1 MSTTFPPKVLTLKLL
16 PFLLVAGIVASL
28 RIKGQSAPDDF
39 GRLGEQF
46 VDFLS
51 KGNFGEAVAR
61 YDQTMRSALPEPKLR
76 EGWQSVEAQAGHF
89 KQRTHTRTQK
99 LGGYDVALV
108 TCEFE
113 HAKLDTKVVFN
124 AQGEVAGLF
133 FLPSTY
139 DAAALGPPPYARTDT
154 FRERDFTVGV
164 GEWSLPGTLTVPLT
178 KGASLAPGIVLV
190 HGSGP
195 NDRDETIG
203 GSKPFRDLAWGLA
216 TKGVVVLRYDK
227 QTKVHA
233 ERFISSGRITI
244 REETIDDAVSAAK
257 QLRETQGIDPRR
269 VFVLGHSLGGM
280 LAPRIAKAGTQI
292 AGLIIM
298 AGATRPLEDMIVEQ
312 NRYILSLKGK
322 LAAEDEE
329 RLRDLEAK
337 AARIK
342 KLTADSSDTIFN
354 APAGYWV
361 DLRSVQPVAEAR
373 LLKVPLLILQ
383 GGRDYQV
390 TQVDFDAWKSGLDA
404 SSNTTFKLYPKL
416 NHLFI
421 AGEGKSSPEEYEKG
435 GHISEEVIAD
445 IADWV
450 LKQN

>member
-1 MSTTFPPKVLTLKLL
+1 MARS
-16 PFLLVAGIVASL
+16 AS
-28 RIKGQSAPDDF
+28 PDIASS
-39 GRLGEQF
+39 GEQF
-46 VDFLS
+46 VDLLVKNDFAA
-51 KGNFGEAVAR
+51 AVAR
-61 YDQTMRSALPEPKLR
+61 FDQTMRTALPEPKLQAT
-76 EGWQSVEAQAGHF
+76 WQSVEGQAGHF

-133 FLPSTY
+133 FLPTTY
-139 DAAALGPPPYARTDT
+139 EAAAVGPPPYARTNT
-154 FRERDFTVGV
+154 FHERDFTVGV
-164 GEWSLPGTLTVPLT
+164 GEWSLPGTITVPLT
-178 KGASLAPGIVLV
+178 KGDSPAPAIVLV

-233 ERFISSGRITI
+233 ERFISSGTITI

-257 QLRETQGIDPRR
+257 QLRETQGIDPHR
-269 VFVLGHSLGGM
+269 VFVLGHSLGGT
-280 LAPRIAKAGTQI
+280 LAPRIAKGDPQI

-322 LAAEDEE
+322 LSAEDEE
-329 RLRDLEAK
+329 KLRDLEAK

-342 KLTADSSDTIFN
+342 KLTANSSETIFN
-354 APAGYWV
+354 TPAGYWV
-361 DLRSVQPVAEAR
+361 DLRSVRPVAEAK
-373 LLKVPLLILQ
+373 LLKGPLLILQ

-390 TQVDFDAWKSGLDA
+390 TQVDFDVWKSGLDA
-404 SSNTTFKLYPKL
+404 SSNATFKLYPKL

-435 GHISEEVIAD
+435 GHVSEEVIAD
-445 IADWV
+445 IADRV